1 MLVPILAESPYEQWR
16 RLHNI
21 LLDDIQENRE
31 FKSFQSKKRRMFK
44 LELTDGYKTVNGMEY
59 VTIPGLSKKTSP
71 GTKIQIVG
79 PVQVVNHIILLEPK
93 NVKILGGDVDHLLV
107 VNAYENILLK
117 ALDKP
122 TTETPITEFVDEAP
136 VIETQRERLTIETKP
151 MTNTSRSNVSST
163 PAPVNDLL
171 DGIDFTEE
179 DDVDMEMLMQIEQ
192 EERRYQENPTEINQ
206 NEAMEV
212 DEYVQLNNQQ
222 VLSTEVIE
230 VQDEVPRKF
239 VKATDLLI
247 PPIIIPDE
255 DEDQEI
261 YFNDLLSRPSSSHQL
276 SDDPVPRKI
285 ARVEPTRVASFTSDD
300 YRFKSSDGY
309 NLVTIDQY
317 LTMKATDKIRREY
330 FVWGKVISVPM
341 ASLRI
346 KNLEWQLFGNL
357 GDSYSHQPLPVKFHN
372 EILEKLSGFTGAE
385 MKKMYSQAKT
395 KPQVKDD
402 ILKIVEGLRNKI
414 VANLQ
419 FMRIKIE
426 FAPDHDGPSNYE
438 LTEILEPDEVSRQT
452 FMTKLKE
459 ENIKTLE

>member
-1 MLVPILAESPYEQWR
+1 
-16 RLHNI
+16 
-21 LLDDIQENRE
+21 
-31 FKSFQSKKRRMFK
+31 MFK

-59 VTIPGLSKKTSP
+59 ITIPALTKKMSP
-71 GTKIQIVG
+71 GTKIQIIG
-79 PVQVVNHIILLEPK
+79 PVQVVNHILLLEPK
-93 NVKILGGDVDHLLV
+93 NIKILGGDVDHLLV
-107 VNAYENILLK
+107 VNAYENILLR

-122 TTETPITEFVDEAP
+122 TTETPITEYMDEAP
-136 VIETQRERLTIETKP
+136 LVETQRERGTIEKKP
-151 MTNTSRSNVSST
+151 MTNNLRSNVITT

-171 DGIDFTEE
+171 DGIDFNEE
-179 DDVDMEMLMQIEQ
+179 DDVDMELLMHIEQ
-192 EERRYQENPTEINQ
+192 EERRFQVNPTEINQ

-212 DEYVQLNNQQ
+212 DNDMHMNNQQ
-222 VLSTEVIE
+222 DFPAEIIE
-230 VQDEVPRKF
+230 IYDEFPRRV

-247 PPIIIPDE
+247 PPITILDDDE
-255 DEDQEI
+255 NQEI
-261 YFNDLLSRPSSSHQL
+261 YFNDLVSRPSSHQL

-285 ARVEPTRVASFTSDD
+285 ARVEPTRVASFSSDD

-330 FVWGKVISVPM
+330 FVWGKVISLPM

-372 EILEKLSGFTGAE
+372 KILEKLSEFTGAE
-385 MKKMYSQAKT
+385 MQKMYGQAKT
-395 KPQVKDD
+395 RPQVKDD
-402 ILKIVEGLRNKI
+402 ILKVIEGLRDKL

-419 FMRIKIE
+419 FMRIRIE

-438 LTEILEPDEVSRQT
+438 LTEILEPDDISRQT